1 MEKTKN
7 KTKID
12 AFNFNNILELINSED
27 EKSNLVGLSILENS
41 DINKS
46 YIYLL
51 LLYNKWTGLPKYTND
66 ANIINA
72 KKNIINDMKSFDND
86 FDEDFV
92 SYKFIYSYMKENK
105 EKILKYISKEEFMN
119 CEKFVIK
126 NFKTELVTLL
136 KNFDYDI
143 FNDYNLIITKKI

>member
-1 MEKTKN
+1 MEKTKT

-27 EKSNLVGLSILENS
+27 EKSKLVGLSILENS

-51 LLYNKWTGLPKYTND
+51 LLYNKWTGIPKYTND

-72 KKNIINDMKSFDND
+72 KETIINDMKSFDND
-86 FDEDFV
+86 FDEDCV
-92 SYKFIYSYMKENK
+92 SYKFIYSYMKKNK
-105 EKILKYISKEEFMN
+105 EKILKYVSKEEFIK
-119 CEKFVIK
+119 CEEFVIK